1 RDAQHVRGLSTRLG
15 MQEVAQATMAGVL
28 TAEGCAKGDILLQPG
43 RRSQPGPASCA
54 GATASMARTA
64 KQVA

>member
-1 RDAQHVRGLSTRLG
+1 

-54 GATASMARTA
+54 GATANMARAA

>member
-1 RDAQHVRGLSTRLG
+1 

-28 TAEGCAKGDILLQPG
+28 TAEGCAKGDILLHPG
-43 RRSQPGPASCA
+43 RRSQPGPDSCA
-54 GATASMARTA
+54 GATALIAHTV